1 MSFQEDANEGRV
13 RRAAQG
19 DAAALERLLLN
30 HHDRLLRRIDRGL
43 PMDIERSYSAEDVL
57 QEVFADVFRHIDQL
71 NIQTPAGFTKWLDAI
86 ARNRLV
92 NLIKEERA
100 LKRGGGAGF
109 IDGTAADAVL
119 AFLSRDTASPR
130 QKMLTAEQ
138 MSLMRT
144 AFEQLPE
151 DYRTVLRLRFVEGLE
166 YEQIGREMDRQS
178 GAVRMLAMRALKHL
192 RTLLPDSFDA

>member
-1 MSFQEDANEGRV
+1 MHFQEDANEDRV
-13 RRAAQG
+13 RRAALG
-19 DAAALERLLLN
+19 DAVAQERLLLD

-43 PMDIERSYSAEDVL
+43 PMDVERSYSAEDIL
-57 QEVFADVFRHIDQL
+57 QEVFADAFRHIDQL
-71 NIQTPAGFTKWLDAI
+71 KIQTPAGFTKWLDAI

-119 AFLSRDTASPR
+119 AILSRDTASPR

-138 MSLMRT
+138 VNIMRT
-144 AFEQLPE
+144 AFTQLPD
-151 DYRTVLRLRFVEGLE
+151 DYRDVLRRRFVEGLD
-166 YEQIGREMDRQS
+166 YEQIGREMGRQS
-178 GAVRMLAMRALKHL
+178 GAVRMLALRALKHL
-192 RTLLPDSFDA
+192 RSLLPDSFDA